1 MKRPTSYRRT
11 AHSRAATQPVGLGIV
26 GCGNAMDGA
35 YMPVVDRLQQQGKA
49 RLVGVTHTSRH
60 GARAVMKKWR
70 IPKYF
75 DTLDALLAAGNI
87 DVVVVLTSMRQHAA
101 IAAAALR
108 AGKHVLVEKPMAV
121 TLADARAL
129 LAAARRA
136 RRHLVCAPFVTLSPT
151 FSRIRARIEA
161 GDIGKVCLA
170 RARYGWAGPDWSEWF
185 YQRGGGPIFDL
196 AVYNLTSLTA
206 LLGPVRRVS
215 AMTGIAQPLR
225 RVRGRTIR
233 ARVED
238 NVQITLDFGHSVFA
252 AVTSGFTMQ
261 KYRSPGLELYGTKGT
276 LQLMGDDWAP
286 DGYELWRNE
295 VGAWQVYGETDPHWQ
310 WTQGLVH
317 LVDCLRNRQRP
328 DVRPE
333 HAFHVLEIML
343 AAQAAGRTGRAQRIA
358 SRFRMPPL
366 RSTAAGADAHRIH
379 NRPTD

>member
-1 MKRPTSYRRT
+1 MKRRT
-11 AHSRAATQPVGLGIV
+11 AAKPVGLGIV

-49 RLVGVTHTSRH
+49 RLIGVTHTSRR
-60 GARAVMKKWR
+60 GARAVMRKWR

-75 DTLDALLAAGNI
+75 DTLEALLAAPDI
-87 DVVVVLTSMRQHAA
+87 DVVVVLTPMRQHAA
-101 IAAAALR
+101 IAAAALG

-121 TLADARAL
+121 ALADARAL
-129 LAAARRA
+129 LTAAKRA

-151 FSRIRARIEA
+151 FNLIRARLEA

-225 RVRGRTIR
+225 RVRGRMIR

-238 NVQITLDFGHSVFA
+238 NVQIMLDFGRSVFA
-252 AVTSGFTMQ
+252 TVTSGFTMQ
-261 KYRSPGLELYGTKGT
+261 KYRSPGLELYGTEGT

-286 DGYELWRNE
+286 DGYELWRNDI
-295 VGAWQVYGETDPHWQ
+295 GAWQVFGETDPHWQ

-317 LVDCLRNRQRP
+317 LVDCLRHHRRP

-333 HAFHVLEIML
+333 HAFHVLEVML
-343 AAQAAGRTGRAQRIA
+343 AAQEAGRTGRAQRIA

-366 RSTAAGADAHRIH
+366 RATAAGADAHRIH

>member
-1 MKRPTSYRRT
+1 MKRSTIRR
-11 AHSRAATQPVGLGIV
+11 RAADPRSVARIIGLGIV

-35 YMPVVDRLQQQGKA
+35 YMPVVERLQQQGKV
-49 RLVGVTHTSRH
+49 RLVGVTHSSRR

-70 IPKYF
+70 IPTYF
-75 DTLDALLAAGNI
+75 DTLDGLLASRDI
-87 DVVVVLTSMRQHAA
+87 DAVVVLTPMRQHAA
-101 IAAAALR
+101 IAAAALKT
-108 AGKHVLVEKPMAV
+108 GKHVLVEKPMAV
-121 TLADARAL
+121 NLADARRL
-129 LAAARRA
+129 LALARRV

-151 FSRIRARIEA
+151 FNVIRARLEA

-170 RARYGWAGPDWSEWF
+170 RARYGWAGPDWSDWF

-206 LLGPVRRVS
+206 LLGPARRVS
-215 AMTGIAQPLR
+215 AMTGIAQPQR
-225 RVRGRTIR
+225 KVRGRAIR

-238 NVQITLDFGHSVFA
+238 NVQITLDFGRNVFA
-252 AVTSGFTMQ
+252 TVTSGFTMQ
-261 KYRSPGLELYGTKGT
+261 KYRSPGLELYGIEGT

-295 VGAWQVYGETDPHWQ
+295 VGAWQVFGETDPHWQ

-317 LVDCLRNRQRP
+317 LVDCLRQRRRP

-343 AAQAAGRTGRAQRIA
+343 AAQQAGRSGRAQRIA

-366 RSTAAGADAHRIH
+366 RTAAAGADAHRIH

>member
-1 MKRPTSYRRT
+1 MNGQAPT
-11 AHSRAATQPVGLGIV
+11 PPIGIGIV

-49 RLVGVTHTSRH
+49 RLIGATHTSRR
-60 GARAVMKKWR
+60 GARAVLKKWR

-75 DTLDALLAAGNI
+75 DTLEALLASGDI
-87 DVVVVLTSMRQHAA
+87 DVVVVLTPMRQHAA
-101 IAAAALR
+101 IAAAALA

-121 TLADARAL
+121 TLPDARRL
-129 LAAARRA
+129 LAAAKRA
-136 RRHLVCAPFVTLSPT
+136 RRHLLCAPFVTLSPT

-206 LLGPVRRVS
+206 LLGPARRVS
-215 AMTGIAQPLR
+215 AMTGIAQAER
-225 RVRGRTIR
+225 RVRGRRIR
-233 ARVED
+233 AQVPD
-238 NVQITLDFGHSVFA
+238 NVQITLDFGRSVFA
-252 AVTSGFTMQ
+252 TVTSGFTMQ
-261 KYRSPGLELYGTKGT
+261 KYRSPAIELYGTEGT

-286 DGYELWRNE
+286 DGYELWRNA
-295 VGAWQVYGETDPHWQ
+295 VGAWQVFGESDPHWQ

-317 LVDCLRNRQRP
+317 LVDCLRQHRRP

-333 HAFHVLEIML
+333 HAYHVLEVML
-343 AAQAAGRTGRAQRIA
+343 AAERASRTGRAQPIR
-358 SRFRMPPL
+358 SRFRLPPL
-366 RSTAAGADAHRIH
+366 RTEAAGADAHRIH